1 MALSSAVVAVC
12 ALVVT
17 VKVLTL
23 GPVSVERARVLDQT
37 ALEKQ
42 VATEAGQVKRIPDA
56 RVVCPLS
63 VVVKE
68 GTKFDCRVYGGT
80 NPETV
85 FVEITSDQGDLSME
99 LGS

>member
-1 MALSSAVVAVC
+1 MIAACAVA
-12 ALVVT
+12 VT

-23 GPVSVERARVLDQT
+23 GAISVEPPRVLDQT

-42 VATEAGQVKRIPDA
+42 VAGEVGGLKNTPGA

-68 GTKFDCRVYGGT
+68 GAAFDCRVWGGN
-80 NPETV
+80 NPKTV
-85 FVEITSDQGDLSME
+85 HVTITSDQGALSME
-99 LGS
+99 SGD